1 MAHVLSSNPIAHD
14 PAAIVSQYG
23 QFAGYPQQQF
33 AQQYIQQGAVLPQ
46 GFPQGFLQQQTIAQP
61 MVQYHAPEDPRQK
74 LEDKLSNLTKLMQSA
89 TGALV
94 SNVSREIQIVKY
106 KTKSQTVKIPV
117 TGVTIQN
124 GVQQMIVTQQDHT
137 SVVPEHEEYDVKVT
151 EPRQLADGSWAQVT
165 LNVKKTRPAFT
176 VEKTYTIKGVPG
188 SADPAEFGAEEGAA
202 LSAKFL
208 EELKKEA
215 SATEDLKKA
224 ESVIWGKIV
233 KN

>member
-1 MAHVLSSNPIAHD
+1 MAGVTSLAHD
-14 PAAIVSQYG
+14 PAAVVSQYG
-23 QFAGYPQQQF
+23 QFAPYSPQAYVQAPV
-33 AQQYIQQGAVLPQ
+33 AQQLFQHFAGVQH
-46 GFPQGFLQQQTIAQP
+46 GFLPQQTIAQP
-61 MVQYHAPEDPRQK
+61 VVQMQAQDDPRQK
-74 LEDKLSNLTKLMQSA
+74 LEDKLTNLTKLMQSA

-94 SNVSREIQIVKY
+94 SKVTREIQVVKY

-117 TGVTIQN
+117 TGLAIQN

-137 SVVPEHEEYDVKVT
+137 SVVPEHEEYEVKVT

-165 LNVKKTRPAFT
+165 MNVKKTRPAFT
-176 VEKTYTIKGVPG
+176 VEKTFLITGIPG
-188 SADPAEFGAEEGAA
+188 AADPAEFGAEEGAA

-208 EELKKEA
+208 EELKKVDKVPE
-215 SATEDLKKA
+215 ELKKA